1 MKIAFRHT
9 DGACSV
15 AVLGRQEH
23 EQARN
28 ELLDVIDSDVRA
40 HPQISDDASVE
51 LCLYDANH
59 LSRSLLQALAR
70 RMDRNARLRIV
81 AYNPLM
87 AHSLMRLNIPVHR
100 FYPPKPAKRSL
111 QIRAIALAG
120 SAQSLDKIC
129 RIVENLPVADLAVFV
144 AQHVPEHQP
153 NLLDK
158 LLKSRTDYE
167 VLMPTHLA
175 AVRPGTIYIAPPAHH
190 MKVANGLVYLT
201 RDRLVQH
208 ARPSIDV
215 LFESVAAEYGP
226 SAIAALL
233 CGYGRD
239 GTAGCASLREA
250 GAVVIVEDPEEC
262 APASAMPGA
271 ARDAQCFDYILRA
284 SAIVSVL
291 AALAMRDKAQP
302 TSDLLELFLA
312 ALADHY
318 GYELRGYQRE
328 SLGRRLSRA
337 ISKYELGT
345 FAEFQLAVFSDAD
358 LLNQFSVEL
367 PVGVTQ
373 FFRHPEQLSFLR
385 KEVFPYLA
393 SFPTIKVWSAGCS
406 TGEEP
411 YSIAIIL
418 SELGLLAR
426 SQVFAT
432 DVNAH
437 QLEQAGTG
445 LFPLAAQQANEK
457 NYVQSGGS
465 AALAQYLSVGT
476 RYLHVAETLRE
487 RILFHRHSL
496 LDDGIF
502 NEFQLIVCRNV
513 LIYFDH
519 HSQQQV
525 LERFARSLHS
535 DGFLV
540 LGPQDGIHGV
550 ASAAGFVP
558 FRPGSHVYRFKP
570 KAVHNA

>member
-1 MKIAFRHT
+1 MNIAIRHT
-9 DGACSV
+9 DSAWSV
-15 AVLGRQEH
+15 AVLGRQEQ

-40 HPQISDDASVE
+40 HPQIGADATVE

-59 LSRSLLQALAR
+59 LSRTLLQALAR
-70 RMDRNARLRIV
+70 RMDRNARLRIL

-87 AHSLMRLNIPVHR
+87 AHSLMRLDIPVHR
-100 FYPPKPAKRSL
+100 FYPPKPAMRSL
-111 QIRAIALAG
+111 QIKAVAMAG

-129 RIVENLPVADLAVFV
+129 RIVENLPMSDLTVFV
-144 AQHVPEHQP
+144 AQQVLEDQP
-153 NLLDK
+153 NLLDR

-167 VLMPTHLA
+167 VLMPTHLS
-175 AVRPGTIYIAPPAHH
+175 AVKPGTIYIAPPGHH

-215 LFESVAAEYGP
+215 LFESVAAEYG
-226 SAIAALL
+226 AAALATLL
-233 CGYGRD
+233 CGYSRD
-239 GTAGCASLREA
+239 GVAGCASLRAA

-271 ARDAQCFDYILRA
+271 ARDAQCFDFVLRG

-291 AALAMRDKAQP
+291 AALAMGDQAQP
-302 TSDLLELFLA
+302 TSALLELFLT

-318 GYELRGYQRE
+318 GYELRGYQRD

-337 ISKYELGT
+337 ISKYALGT

-358 LLNQFSVEL
+358 LLSQFSLEL
-367 PVGVTQ
+367 PVGVTH
-373 FFRHPEQLSFLR
+373 FFRHPEQFSCLR
-385 KEVFPYLA
+385 REVFPYLA
-393 SFPTIKVWSAGCS
+393 SFPTIKLWSAGCS

-411 YSIAIIL
+411 YSMAVIL
-418 SELGLLAR
+418 AEMGLLER
-426 SQVFAT
+426 SQLFAT
-432 DVNAH
+432 DVNTH

-445 LFPLAAQQANEK
+445 LFPLSARKTNDK
-457 NYVQSGGS
+457 NYVRSGGF
-465 AALAQYLSVGT
+465 ADLTQYLSPGS
-476 RYLHVAETLRE
+476 RYLQVADALRE

-513 LIYFDH
+513 LIYFDRP
-519 HSQQQV
+519 SQQLV

-540 LGPQDGIHGV
+540 LGPQDGIHSV
-550 ASAAGFVP
+550 AVAAGFVP
-558 FRPGSHVYRFKP
+558 FRPGSHIYRFKP
-570 KAVHNA
+570 GNAQ